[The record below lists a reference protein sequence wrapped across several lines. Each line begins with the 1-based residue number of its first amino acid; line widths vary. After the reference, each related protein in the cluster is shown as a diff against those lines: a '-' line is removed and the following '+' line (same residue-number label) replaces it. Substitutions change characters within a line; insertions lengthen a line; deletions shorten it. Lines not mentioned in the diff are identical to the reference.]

1 MMKPCLAGLCALLLM
16 GCGVDGE
23 PTPPPPKAKK
33 ETGIRVSGEA
43 RAGIS
48 ITRNAHGLTGLH
60 TGLAPAVSE

>member
-1 MMKPCLAGLCALLLM
+1 MMKSCVLGLCTLLLV

-23 PTPPPPKAKK
+23 PTPPPPKPQK

-48 ITRNAHGLTGLH
+48 ITRNATPFEDMTIQLV
-60 TGLAPAVSE
+60 PALPE